1 MASATYLPSL
11 EELGGCIFA
20 KPNLKRQ
27 GYASTIYKG
36 KNTAKHRIAWMEAYG
51 PIPEDM
57 VVDHIC
63 HNVAIANGMC
73 LSSKSICIHRS
84 CVNLSHLRLLTR
96 TENQNAGLNGFGSR
110 THCRN
115 NLHELTEDN
124 IGRSPKQNYCKACQ
138 KESTRKAMRT
148 FRAKKKAAK

>member
-1 MASATYLPSL
+1 MPAAQDLPSL
-11 EELGGCIFA
+11 AELGGCIFA
-20 KPNLKRQ
+20 KPNLTRQ
-27 GYASTIYKG
+27 GYASTIWKG
-36 KNTAKHRIAWMEAYG
+36 KHAARHRIAWIEAYG

-84 CVNLSHLRLLTR
+84 CINLKHLRLLTR
-96 TENQNAGLNGFGSR
+96 AENQNAGLNGFGSR
-110 THCRN
+110 THCKN
-115 NLHELTEDN
+115 GGHELTEDN
-124 IGRSPKQNYCKACQ
+124 IGRGAKQNYCKACQ
-138 KESTRKAMRT
+138 KENTRKAMIT